1 LQPTSAVEYLATGEN
16 MGQLINFYAG
26 DAEAVGRAFAGHDC
40 HTLRDPQRFP
50 LQVDFS
56 LHLSPIDLDLLT
68 EEVQKLVGSGPTSL
82 SDSLG
87 NRVGGDGE
95 ESAAEVVSPDW
106 VGMMAAVP
114 DASVESLITEW
125 TRAVAEEHSEPELKP
140 TDDMRHALR
149 DLLTLCREA
158 HRQALPVVH
167 TWSL

>member
-1 LQPTSAVEYLATGEN
+1 

-26 DAEAVGRAFAGHDC
+26 DAEAVGRAFAQHD
-40 HTLRDPQRFP
+40 HQTLRDPQRFP
-50 LQVDFS
+50 FRVDFS

-68 EEVQKLVGSGPTSL
+68 EEAQRIVGSGPTSL
-82 SDSLG
+82 LDSLG
-87 NRVGGDGE
+87 TRVGGDGE
-95 ESAAEVVSPDW
+95 ESAAEVVSPEW
-106 VGMMAAVP
+106 VEMMAAVP
-114 DASVESLITEW
+114 DASVESLIAGW
-125 TRAVAEEHSEPELKP
+125 TRAVAEEHSEPNLTP

>member
-1 LQPTSAVEYLATGEN
+1 MQPTSAVECL
-16 MGQLINFYAG
+16 
-26 DAEAVGRAFAGHDC
+26 
-40 HTLRDPQRFP
+40 
-50 LQVDFS
+50 
-56 LHLSPIDLDLLT
+56 PIDLDLLT
-68 EEVQKLVGSGPTSL
+68 EEVQKLLGSGPTSL

-106 VGMMAAVP
+106 VEMMAAVP

-125 TRAVAEEHSEPELKP
+125 TRAVAKEQSEPELKP